1 MCSNIGGD
9 LNQLVAE
16 TPQSQMGKKGVVGTG
31 LSMMEEP
38 HGAAVLSSRGPGWT
52 EMAEENR
59 RLLAELAKLKEQGSH
74 MGRGRST
81 LRSRLNRNKS
91 KPHSILL
98 LIFHSIC
105 LPSSS

>member
-1 MCSNIGGD
+1 MGLNIGGD

-31 LSMMEEP
+31 LSKEKEK
-38 HGAAVLSSRGPGWT
+38 HGAAVLSSRGREWT
-52 EMAEENR
+52 EMAV
-59 RLLAELAKLKEQGSH
+59 L
-74 MGRGRST
+74 
-81 LRSRLNRNKS
+81 S

-98 LIFHSIC
+98 LIFHSIY